1 MAAKAVSELPV
12 APARVRVGLTRGATN
27 PKLGVGVGRRPAEG
41 ARNDADVIVVG
52 AGPAGSS
59 AAYWLATC
67 GLDVLVLEK
76 SLFPRE
82 KVCGDGLTPRGA
94 RALVDLG
101 IDVGEDAGWVHTRG
115 VRIVVG
121 NRHLEVDWPE
131 LTSFPGFGLVRKRAD
146 LDLQLVEHAVTAG
159 ARLHQETKVTALV
172 QDQQGRVVGV
182 TARAHGAVEVRYR
195 APLVLACDGA
205 SGRLAIGLG
214 LHRNQ
219 RRPVGV
225 AVRRYY
231 RSPRSQDEYLEA
243 WLLSQGRCR
252 AHVPA
257 ALPGYGWIF
266 GLGDGSVNVGLGSMD
281 ARRSAPGAGLPE
293 LLRTWLGDLPVEWG
307 LREENALSSIDGAGL
322 PMGFSRTP
330 HYTRGLL
337 LAGDAGGMVNP
348 FTGEGIAYAMESGKL
363 AAEVVVQAL
372 ARPQGPAR
380 ERALAAYP
388 AAVAAAWGGH
398 FRLGVLFAKLLAAPG
413 VIPMGASHA
422 LRHPALMGFLVK
434 LLVDLTE
441 PHDGHADDRVVNALT
456 ALAPVLR

>member
-1 MAAKAVSELPV
+1 MVAEAAIELPV
-12 APARVRVGLTRGATN
+12 AAARVGVGLSREATN
-27 PKLGVGVGRRPAEG
+27 PKLSVGVGCRPAEG

-82 KVCGDGLTPRGA
+82 KVCGDGLTPRGT

-101 IDVGEDAGWVHTRG
+101 IDVSKDAGWVHTRG

-121 NRHLEVDWPE
+121 DRHLEVDWPE
-131 LTSFPGFGLVRKRAD
+131 LTRFPGYGLVRKRAD
-146 LDLQLVEHAVTAG
+146 LDWQLVEHAVKAG
-159 ARLHQETKVTALV
+159 ARLHQETKVTASV
-172 QDQQGRVVGV
+172 QDRQGRVVGV
-182 TARAHGAVEVRYR
+182 TARARGAVEVRYR

-243 WLLSQGRCR
+243 WLLSQGRGR

-257 ALPGYGWIF
+257 ALHGYGWIF

-281 ARRSAPGAGLPE
+281 ARRSAPGADLPNA
-293 LLRTWLGDLPVEWG
+293 LMTWLNDLPAEWG
-307 LREENALSSIDGAGL
+307 LREENALSGIDGGGL

-348 FTGEGIAYAMESGKL
+348 FTGEGIAYAMEAGKL
-363 AAEVVVQAL
+363 AAEVVAQAL
-372 ARPQGPAR
+372 ARPQGPGR

-388 AAVAAAWGGH
+388 AAVTAAWGGH
-398 FRLGVLFAKLLAAPG
+398 FRLGIRFAKLLAAPG

-422 LRHPALMGFLVK
+422 LRHPALVSFLVK

-441 PHDGHADDRVVNALT
+441 PRDGDVDDRVINALT
-456 ALAPVLR
+456 TLAPVLR

>member
-1 MAAKAVSELPV
+1 MVAETANELPL
-12 APARVRVGLTRGATN
+12 APARVGVGLSREVTN
-27 PKLGVGVGRRPAEG
+27 PRLSLGAGRRPSEG
-41 ARNDADVIVVG
+41 ARYDADVIVVG

-76 SLFPRE
+76 SVFPRE

-101 IDVGEDAGWVHTRG
+101 IDVSEDAGWVHTRG

-121 NRHLEVDWPE
+121 DRHLKVDWPE
-131 LTSFPGFGLVRKRAD
+131 LTGFPGFGLVRKRAD
-146 LDLQLVEHAVTAG
+146 LDRQLVEHAVKAG
-159 ARLHQETKVTALV
+159 ARLHQETKVTASV
-172 QDQQGRVVGV
+172 QDRQGRVVGV
-182 TARAHGAVEVRYR
+182 TARAHGALEVRCR

-243 WLLSQGRCR
+243 WLLSQGRRR

-281 ARRSAPGAGLPE
+281 ARRSAPGADLPNA
-293 LLRTWLGDLPVEWG
+293 LMTWLNDLPGEWG
-307 LREENALSSIDGAGL
+307 LR
-322 PMGFSRTP
+322 
-330 HYTRGLL
+330 
-337 LAGDAGGMVNP
+337 
-348 FTGEGIAYAMESGKL
+348 
-363 AAEVVVQAL
+363 
-372 ARPQGPAR
+372 
-380 ERALAAYP
+380 
-388 AAVAAAWGGH
+388 
-398 FRLGVLFAKLLAAPG
+398 
-413 VIPMGASHA
+413 
-422 LRHPALMGFLVK
+422 
-434 LLVDLTE
+434 
-441 PHDGHADDRVVNALT
+441 
-456 ALAPVLR
+456 